1 MGEVQYP
8 EEDQQKIDEFCA
20 VTGLSDKVTAAQFL
34 KSASWNLPIATNR
47 FYEFAGDST
56 AIASLSA
63 KNNVMNAISK
73 GNEKQQNVDSVDA
86 QNIPPPSGDDND
98 EEPEEEAQDEK

>member
-1 MGEVQYP
+1 MIKEEAQIQYP
-8 EEDQQKIDEFCA
+8 EEDKQKIDEFCA
-20 VTGLSDKVTAAQFL
+20 VTGLSDKATAAQFL

-47 FYEFAGDST
+47 FYAFAGDST

-86 QNIPPPSGDDND
+86 QNNDDDDN
-98 EEPEEEAQDEK
+98 ETYETIYKR